1 MSLRRNFWWQGLG
14 QLGSRSLGLVFYLL
28 LPRLVTLEVYGQ
40 FSFALSLALMVL
52 QPTLELG
59 LDWVITKWVSRGD
72 PAVVQQAVIIRGGIA
87 ILCLLLLPLLTLF
100 GPSLAVLTM
109 LYSYLVLISA
119 QRIGFAIQRGKEEM
133 QLEGIANVAQ
143 KGLAIASL
151 VLLASTPLPPL
162 WLAPLAL
169 LISTAL
175 VTVGVWAVMA
185 AKVFPL
191 LWQPVNLSGLQAT
204 AKEGLMLG
212 GVSLLGMIYFRVD
225 SVMLGLLAS
234 NTEVGRYNLAYRLI
248 EGAILIPSVVM
259 AATFPSLAKGY
270 QFRQLFRK
278 IFLGLGGMGLLF
290 TGVVVALAP
299 LLLTLAY
306 GEELQSQTQIL
317 RWLALTLLPIYWGH
331 LATQGLV
338 ALDRQRHYFRLTIG
352 AVFLN
357 VGLNWWLIPL
367 QGAEGAAIATL
378 ITEVLMTISCFA
390 AIWWIMSRKPV

>member
-1 MSLRRNFWWQGLG
+1 MALLKNFWWQGFG
-14 QLGSRSLGLVFYLL
+14 QLGSRALGLLFYLL
-28 LPRLVTLEVYGQ
+28 LPRLVSLEVYGQ

-72 PAVVQQAVIIRGGIA
+72 GSVVQQAVIIRVVIA
-87 ILCLLLLPLLTLF
+87 LLCLLLLPLLTLF

-109 LYSYLVLISA
+109 LYGYLVLISA

-133 QLEGIANVAQ
+133 QIEGIASIAQ

-151 VLLASTPLPPL
+151 VFLSSTPLPPL
-162 WLAPLAL
+162 WFAPLAL

-175 VTVGVWAVMA
+175 VTIGVWSVMA
-185 AKVFPL
+185 AKVLPL
-191 LWQPVNLSGLQAT
+191 LWQPINFSGLQAT

-234 NTEVGRYNLAYRLI
+234 DTEVGRYNLAYRLI
-248 EGAILIPSVVM
+248 EGAILVPSVVM
-259 AATFPSLAKGY
+259 AATFPTLAKGH
-270 QFRQLFRK
+270 QFRKLFRK

-290 TGVVVALAP
+290 TVIVVVLAP
-299 LLLTLAY
+299 LLLVLAY
-306 GEELQSQTQIL
+306 GEELQSQTQVL

-338 ALDRQRHYFRLTIG
+338 ALDRQRHYLRLTLG
-352 AVFLN
+352 AVLLN

-367 QGAEGAAIATL
+367 EGAEGAAIATV
-378 ITEVLMTISCFA
+378 ITEVLMTISAFA
-390 AIWWIMSRKPV
+390 GIWWVMSRKPI

>member
-1 MSLRRNFWWQGLG
+1 MTLLKNFWWQGLG
-14 QLGSRSLGLVFYLL
+14 QLGSRALGLLFYLL
-28 LPRLVTLEVYGQ
+28 LPRLVSLEVYGQ

-72 PAVVQQAVIIRGGIA
+72 GSVVQQAVIIRVAIA

-109 LYSYLVLISA
+109 LYGYLVLISA

-133 QLEGIANVAQ
+133 QIEGIASITQ

-151 VLLASTPLPPL
+151 VFLASTPLPPL

-169 LISTAL
+169 LTSTAL
-175 VTVGVWAVMA
+175 VTLGVWGVMA
-185 AKVFPL
+185 AKVVPL
-191 LWQPVNLSGLQAT
+191 LWHPVNFRGLQAT

-225 SVMLGLLAS
+225 SVMLGVLAS
-234 NTEVGRYNLAYRLI
+234 DTEVGRYNLAYRLI
-248 EGAILIPSVVM
+248 EGAILVPSVVM
-259 AATFPSLAKGY
+259 AATFPSLAKGH
-270 QFRQLFRK
+270 QFRKLFRK

-290 TGVVVALAP
+290 TAIVVVLAP
-299 LLLTLAY
+299 LLLLLAY
-306 GEELQSQTQIL
+306 GEELQSQTQVL

-338 ALDRQRHYFRLTIG
+338 ALDRQRHYLRLTIG
-352 AVFLN
+352 AVLLN

-367 QGAEGAAIATL
+367 EGAEGAAIATV
-378 ITEVLMTISCFA
+378 ITEVVMTISAFA